1 MIDLRNTV
9 TLITGGSRG
18 IGAAIAG
25 LFAKAGSHV
34 VVNYR
39 SDKKAA
45 LSVCAAAERLGV
57 RAFPYKAD
65 VGSPREARRLVEAAL
80 KEFGTLDVLVN
91 NAGIWTYGE
100 TGTTTE
106 RVWDETMDAN
116 LKSVFALCN
125 LVVPVFK
132 AKRAGN
138 IITIGSTAGQRGEA
152 FHSHYAASKGAI
164 LAYTKSLAAELGP
177 HNIRVNVVSPGWVDT
192 DMSADI
198 LRKPDLLRPVLETIP
213 LRRVA
218 TAEDV
223 AGAVLFLASPLARH
237 ITGASINVNG
247 GGVLV

>member
-18 IGAAIAG
+18 IGAATAL

-39 SDKKAA
+39 SDTKAA
-45 LSVCAAAERLGV
+45 RNVCAGIEQHGV
-57 RAFPYKAD
+57 KALPVKAD
-65 VGSPREARRLVEAAL
+65 VGSPRQARKLLEATL
-80 KEFGTLDVLVN
+80 KAFGTVDVLVN

-100 TGTTTE
+100 TGAMTE
-106 RVWDETMDAN
+106 RTWDETMETN
-116 LKSVFALCN
+116 LKSVFLLCN
-125 LVVPVFK
+125 LVVPVFR
-132 AKRAGN
+132 AKGSGN

-152 FHSHYAASKGAI
+152 FHAHYAASKGAV

-192 DMSADI
+192 DMSADV
-198 LRKPDLLRPVLETIP
+198 LRTPDLLRPVIEGIP
-213 LRRVA
+213 LRRIA
-218 TAEDV
+218 TAADV

-237 ITGASINVNG
+237 ITGTSINVNG